1 MTTTDRRL
9 PAGTVLL
16 SDSSTFGCQGGV
28 HFFDPATGLR
38 GFFAMGGD
46 LVGATGIALEADGNV
61 LVTKDRHHPGGG
73 TLLRLFRVDGS
84 TKQTV
89 VSSEGSL
96 VSPIAVAVEGDGNI
110 LVADLF
116 SKGMG
121 AVIRIDPVTGEQ
133 TVLSVGESR
142 TDPLRPCGLCVE
154 ADGSIVIVEQA
165 GPVPEPPAPQVVRI
179 DPVSGARTVISSGG
193 SLRSPVD
200 VVIDHH
206 GNIVVVDANA
216 FEGFAGGV
224 IKVDPVSGR
233 QTTVTSGGSFDTP
246 AAIAVEADGTLLVT
260 DNKALTR
267 EPTVFRVDPATG
279 DQRVLIMGP
288 PFTSLSG
295 VRVVP
300 AG

>member
-1 MTTTDRRL
+1 MTTNNNTL

-28 HFFDPATGLR
+28 HYFDPATGLR
-38 GFFAMGGD
+38 GFFALGGD

-73 TLLRLFRVDGS
+73 TLLRLSRSNGT

-89 VSSEGSL
+89 VSSDGNL
-96 VSPIAVAVEGDGNI
+96 VSPIAVAVEGDGSV

-116 SKGMG
+116 SKGQG

-133 TVLSVGESR
+133 TVLSVGEGRS
-142 TDPLRPCGLCVE
+142 DPLRPCGLCVE
-154 ADGSIVIVEQA
+154 ADGSIVTVEQA

-200 VVIDHH
+200 VVIDHD

-216 FEGFAGGV
+216 FEGFVGGV
-224 IKVDPVSGR
+224 IKVDPVSGE
-233 QTTVTSGGSFDTP
+233 QTTVSSGGSFDTP
-246 AAIAVEADGTLLVT
+246 AAIAIQADGTLLVT

-267 EPTVFRVDPATG
+267 EPTVFRVDPVTG
-279 DQRVLIMGP
+279 DQHVLTMGP
-288 PFTSLSG
+288 PYTSLSG